1 MQIQTQQAKRE
12 ENSTIRQ
19 SLLSGQWVQY
29 SGQMLKD
36 ARQTGRAAALV
47 QLMLDNSRQNQQ
59 FPIGLAINSFF
70 SSCARTNIF
79 ETGATKTSNSLP
91 EYMGDGHAPEPTKA
105 IVGEREKT

>member
-1 MQIQTQQAKRE
+1 MPDKQ
-12 ENSTIRQ
+12 
-19 SLLSGQWVQY
+19 
-29 SGQMLKD
+29 
-36 ARQTGRAAALV
+36 ALV
-47 QLMLDNSRQNQQ
+47 QLMLDNSKQNQQ

-70 SSCARTNIF
+70 SCARTNIF